1 MRFFDFVSRDTLLAF
16 SEFAISHFGFV
27 GSRIAGR
34 AAGETQCVSDPFT
47 FLDFTEPKPS
57 CRRTINAQK
66 FLSPSKTPNSRIRDS
81 VRPPD
86 RPPTGVWNEQ
96 SRESR
101 KDSPSPPPR
110 MSDEGGQQGP
120 ATPPFTPFCQRGRP
134 EIPQPAIPQ
143 IQALQVRQVRC
154 DVRARCRRSA
164 APVQL
169 LCCAQARCCAR
180 ELAATCHSA
189 AVTTAKCLSR
199 FSEYHST
206 HGCEC
211 EEMSPRRSE
220 EKSSPHRKPRGGG
233 RKAWRPPV
241 ELGTAL
247 TR

>member
-1 MRFFDFVSRDTLLAF
+1 MRFFDFVSTLLAPLLAF

-66 FLSPSKTPNSRIRDS
+66 FLSPSKTPNSRTRDS

-120 ATPPFTPFCQRGRP
+120 ATPPLHPVLPTRETRDPTASDPADPSAAGAPSPLRRAGAMPTLRGS
-134 EIPQPAIPQ
+134 
-143 IQALQVRQVRC
+143 C
-154 DVRARCRRSA
+154 A
-164 APVQL
+164 APVVRKRDVVRASSL
-169 LCCAQARCCAR
+169 
-180 ELAATCHSA
+180 
-189 AVTTAKCLSR
+189 
-199 FSEYHST
+199 
-206 HGCEC
+206 
-211 EEMSPRRSE
+211 PRAIQ
-220 EKSSPHRKPRGGG
+220 PQ
-233 RKAWRPPV
+233 
-241 ELGTAL
+241 
-247 TR
+247 

>member
-1 MRFFDFVSRDTLLAF
+1 MRDAS
-16 SEFAISHFGFV
+16 
-27 GSRIAGR
+27 
-34 AAGETQCVSDPFT
+34 ETQCVSDPFT

-66 FLSPSKTPNSRIRDS
+66 FLSPSKTPNSRTRDS

-169 LCCAQARCCAR
+169 LWCASEMWCARARC
-180 ELAATCHSA
+180 H
-189 AVTTAKCLSR
+189 VPFSR
-199 FSEYHST
+199 SNNGH
-206 HGCEC
+206 
-211 EEMSPRRSE
+211 
-220 EKSSPHRKPRGGG
+220 
-233 RKAWRPPV
+233 V
-241 ELGTAL
+241 LVAL
-247 TR
+247 Q

>member
-1 MRFFDFVSRDTLLAF
+1 MQFRISVS
-16 SEFAISHFGFV
+16 V
-27 GSRIAGR
+27 GSRD
-34 AAGETQCVSDPFT
+34 ESVSDRPTVRFRPVYYPFT
-47 FLDFTEPKPS
+47 FLVFTEPKPS

-66 FLSPSKTPNSRIRDS
+66 FLSPSKTPNSRTRDS

-110 MSDEGGQQGP
+110 MSDEGGQQEP

-169 LCCAQARCCAR
+169 LWCASEMWCARARC
-180 ELAATCHSA
+180 H
-189 AVTTAKCLSR
+189 VPFSR
-199 FSEYHST
+199 SNNGH
-206 HGCEC
+206 
-211 EEMSPRRSE
+211 
-220 EKSSPHRKPRGGG
+220 
-233 RKAWRPPV
+233 V
-241 ELGTAL
+241 LVAL
-247 TR
+247 Q